1 MYMEKPKTRRKAR
14 RYLPA
19 LLWHVQKLRGNRGGV
34 VAVKTR
40 DICGA
45 DKRCALM
52 LRYIMMWL
60 VEGGLAKRHKQGV
73 YLIERKDME
82 RVLAALREW
91 I

>member
-1 MYMEKPKTRRKAR
+1 MEKPKTRRKAR

-19 LLWHVQKLRGNRGGV
+19 LLWHVQKLRGNRGV
-34 VAVKTR
+34 VISIKTR

-45 DKRCALM
+45 DKRCALT

-60 VEGGLAKRHKQGV
+60 VEKGLARRHKQGV
-73 YLIERKDME
+73 YLIERAAVE
-82 RVLAALREW
+82 EVLSALREW